1 MWGDPREVARRRA
14 ERARG
19 RLAPEQRRQ
28 QLAEEWA
35 RAKEAAA
42 RAKASGTLSI
52 DAKGEGV

>member
-19 RLAPEQRRQ
+19 RLSPDERRR

-35 RAKEAAA
+35 RAKDVAA
-42 RAKASGTLSI
+42 RAKATG
-52 DAKGEGV
+52 G